1 MEIKFSLT
9 KQEYWKY
16 NKYSVFN
23 IWAITRIF
31 IITPIVAFTLC
42 VVAGFVFKEYMWL
55 ALLVGFA
62 IVLIYSGIVFIPMY
76 QGLMK
81 IAPSQLTEQTLNINF
96 DKKQIIRTLND
107 KAQKY
112 NRENVYKMKQV
123 KNYIFITMT
132 SYSALIIP
140 KSDKYDLN
148 EVYQALEKII

>member
-9 KQEYWKY
+9 KKDYWEY

-31 IITPIVAFTLC
+31 IITPIVAFSLC

-55 ALLVGFA
+55 ALLVGIA

-81 IAPSQLTEQTLNINF
+81 ISPSQLTEQTININF
-96 DKKQIIRTLND
+96 DKSQITRCLN
-107 KAQKY
+107 KKEQKY
-112 NRENVYKMKQV
+112 NKSNVYKMKKV

-132 SYSALIIP
+132 TYSALIIP